1 MMKNA
6 VYSNKDLA
14 QMLFDANEAKEPIEA
29 MTALKDGLTV
39 DDAYAIQLINVNKMV
54 ASGEVISGK
63 KIGLTSLGM
72 QKLLGVDEP
81 DYGHLYASMYMK
93 DGRIPKDL
101 VLQPKVEAEIAFV
114 LKEDLIGPGITIDDV
129 VKATDYVVAAFEIV
143 GSRIKDWKIKLIDT
157 ISDNASSGCYV
168 LSDKKCSL
176 ADFDIKA
183 ENMKFYKNGQLA
195 NEGNATEVMGN
206 PVYSVAWLA
215 NKMSEYGVELKKGEV
230 ILSGALT
237 AALEAAE
244 GDEFE
249 AVFDHL
255 GPVKAIF

>member
-1 MMKNA
+1 MGNRL
-6 VYSNKDLA
+6 YSNAELSN
-14 QMLFDANEAKEPIEA
+14 MLWEADQKKHPIEA
-29 MTALKDGLTV
+29 LTALQEGLTL
-39 DDAYAIQLINVNKMV
+39 DDAYEIQMLNVQKKL

-81 DYGHLYASMYMK
+81 DYGHLYESMHLTT
-93 DGRIPKDL
+93 GNVPKDF

-114 LKEDLIGPGITIDDV
+114 LKEDLIGPDV
-129 VKATDYVVAAFEIV
+129 TVEDVYRATDYVVAAFEIV
-143 GSRIKDWKIKLIDT
+143 GSRIKNWKIKLVDT

-168 LSDKKCSL
+168 LSEKKYSPNDL
-176 ADFDIKA
+176 NLKA
-183 ENMKFYKNGQLA
+183 EKMKFYKNGELA
-195 NEGNATEVMGN
+195 NEGTGAEVMGD

-215 NKMSEYGVELKKGEV
+215 NKMSEYDVALKKGEV

-237 AALEAAE
+237 AALAAEE

-249 AVFDHL
+249 AIFENL
-255 GPVKAIF
+255 GSVKITF

>member
-1 MMKNA
+1 MENI

-14 QMLFDANEAKEPIEA
+14 QMLFNANETKEPIEA

-39 DDAYAIQLINVNKMV
+39 DDAYEIQLINVNKNL

-81 DYGHLYASMYMK
+81 DYGHLYKSMYIK
-93 DGRIPKDL
+93 DGQIPKNL

-114 LKEDLIGPGITIDDV
+114 LKEDLQGPGITIEDV
-129 VKATDYVVAAFEIV
+129 VRATDYVVAAFEIV
-143 GSRIKDWKIKLIDT
+143 GSRIKDWKIKLVDT

-176 ADFDIKA
+176 TDFDIKA

-237 AALEAAE
+237 AALEAVD

-255 GPVKAIF
+255 GPVKVVF